1 MKSFKVREGKMLVD
15 GVYYS
20 ENPSESHIRG
30 KVGRIHSISISG
42 KQFFPYGGEFI
53 DDTIPTTSDNT
64 GIVEETKPTKKLK
77 KTELVESS
85 SPATDESGK
94 PIKKK
99 TTKKG

>member
-20 ENPSESHIRG
+20 ENPSESHIKG

-53 DDTIPTTSDNT
+53 DNT
-64 GIVEETKPTKKLK
+64 GIVGETKPAKKVK

-85 SPATDESGK
+85 SPATDTNGN
-94 PIKKK
+94 PIKKTRK
-99 TTKKG
+99 TK

>member
-1 MKSFKVREGKMLVD
+1 MKSFKVREGKVLVE

-20 ENPSESHIRG
+20 DAPSSNEIKG
-30 KVGRIHSISISG
+30 KLGKIHSINIAG

-64 GIVEETKPTKKLK
+64 GIVEETKPAKKLK

-85 SPATDESGK
+85 SPATDENGN
-94 PIKKK
+94 PIKKSR
-99 TTKKG
+99 KKK